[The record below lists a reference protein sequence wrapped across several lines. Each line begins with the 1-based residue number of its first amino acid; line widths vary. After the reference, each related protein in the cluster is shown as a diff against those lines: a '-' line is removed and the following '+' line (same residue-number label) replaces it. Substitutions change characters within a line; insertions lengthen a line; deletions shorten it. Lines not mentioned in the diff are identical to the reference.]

1 MFVFIKCEQMVLV
14 DNTFL
19 FDGSVKNSKESVVSY
34 MCRVLDHFE
43 YGYELRRFQVLTNKM
58 V

>member
-1 MFVFIKCEQMVLV
+1 M

-19 FDGSVKNSKESVVSY
+19 FVEAVKNSKESVVSC
-34 MCRVLDHFE
+34 MCRVLDHSE

>member
-1 MFVFIKCEQMVLV
+1 MVLV

-34 MCRVLDHFE
+34 MCRVLDHSE
-43 YGYELRRFQVLTNKM
+43 YGYELRCFQVLQRKKE
-58 V
+58 

>member
-1 MFVFIKCEQMVLV
+1 MFVFIKCEQMVFV

-19 FDGSVKNSKESVVSY
+19 FDGSVKNSKESVVSC

-43 YGYELRRFQVLTNKM
+43 YGYELRCFQVLQRKKE
-58 V
+58 